1 MTAIVIT
8 AWLAIVGAQADAT
21 TTLVDLEHRLA
32 QAWVERDRAFI
43 DALLAPEWAVT
54 DASGAVLT
62 KLMVLEQT
70 FASSE
75 RRIDSMVIDDV
86 KVRIFGQAAVVTG
99 RTRASGSYQ
108 GQRATATLRFT
119 DVFVFRN
126 GKWMIVASHGSSLA
140 P

>member
-1 MTAIVIT
+1 MTAIVIS
-8 AWLAIVGAQADAT
+8 AWLAFVGAQADAA

-32 QAWVERDRAFI
+32 RAWVERDRAFI

-62 KLMVLEQT
+62 KQMVLEQT

-75 RRIDSMVIDDV
+75 RRIESMVIDDV
-86 KVRIFGQAAVVTG
+86 KVRIFGEAAVVTG

-108 GQRATATLRFT
+108 GQRATVTLRFT